1 LRLKISIDGRT
12 YEAEVEV
19 LEDDAIPRPM
29 QKIRML
35 KAGEQGLVV
44 EFGTEIDPAVNAQV
58 HRLAKILTDELPEQI
73 LEVVPTYRSLMVYFD
88 PLVIGRENLQENIA
102 RYLTSLETVAAAS
115 DTTRII
121 TIPVSYGGEFGPDL
135 EFVARHNCVTE
146 DEVIAIHTST
156 PYLVYMIGFTPG
168 FPYLGGMSERIATPR
183 LKTPRVKI
191 PAGSVGIAGK
201 QTGIYPIESPGG
213 WQLIGRT
220 PLMVF
225 NPSAKSPFLFAA
237 GDYLQFAAIKA
248 EEYGALKEQV
258 ASGNYAPVV
267 RNVSRAGA

>member
-1 LRLKISIDGRT
+1 MDGKT

-29 QKIRML
+29 RKIRML

-44 EFGTEIDPAVNAQV
+44 EFGTEIDAAVNAQV
-58 HRLAKILTDELPEQI
+58 RRLAKILTEEMPEQI
-73 LEVVPTYRSLMVYFD
+73 LEVAPTYRSLMVYFD
-88 PLVIGRENLQENIA
+88 PLVIGRENLEEKIA

-115 DTTRII
+115 DTTRVI

-135 EFVARHNCVTE
+135 EFVARHNSMTE
-146 DEVIAIHTST
+146 EEVIAVHTST

-168 FPYLGGMSERIATPR
+168 FPYLGGMPERIAAPR

-191 PAGSVGIAGK
+191 PAGSVGIAGR

-225 NPSAKSPFLFAA
+225 NPSAKNPFLFAA
-237 GDYLQFAAIKA
+237 GDTLQFAAITA

-267 RNVSRAGA
+267 RNVARAGA